1 MPPTVAT
8 VPTMSILFAGGL
20 MDSDR
25 PRFQVTN
32 PSFPLHDLASKLSEA
47 GRLGRHDPGMQ
58 NVNPD
63 ARTCRQDESTGPTSE
78 IGHGVKATG
87 TVDGTE
93 RVQAT
98 QSARQSAGSRAR
110 NRRSCLMN
118 LLESS
123 TAA

>member
-20 MDSDR
+20 IESDR
-25 PRFQVTN
+25 PRFQVID
-32 PSFPLHDLASKLSEA
+32 PSFPLHDLASRLSEA

-63 ARTCRQDESTGPTSE
+63 ARTWRQDESTGPTPD

-87 TVDGTE
+87 RVDGTE
-93 RVQAT
+93 P
-98 QSARQSAGSRAR
+98 
-110 NRRSCLMN
+110 
-118 LLESS
+118 
-123 TAA
+123 

>member
-25 PRFQVTN
+25 PTFQVTD

-47 GRLGRHDPGMQ
+47 GRLGRHDSGMQ
-58 NVNPD
+58 NVNPE
-63 ARTCRQDESTGPTSE
+63 ARTCRQEESTGPTPE

-87 TVDGTE
+87 TGDGTE
-93 RVQAT
+93 RVQAM
-98 QSARQSAGSRAR
+98 QSAGSRAR
-110 NRRSCLMN
+110 NRRS
-118 LLESS
+118 
-123 TAA
+123 